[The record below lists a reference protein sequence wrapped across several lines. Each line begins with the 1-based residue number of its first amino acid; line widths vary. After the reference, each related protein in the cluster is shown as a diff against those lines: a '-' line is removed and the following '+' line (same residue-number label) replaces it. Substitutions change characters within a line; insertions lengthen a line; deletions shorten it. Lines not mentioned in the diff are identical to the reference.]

1 MTDRSDF
8 PTPADPEHALWNLIE
23 DLRFAMLT
31 TRDAEGRLRGRP
43 MTTQNPHPDEREPR
57 PRQLWFF
64 LSLSSEAA
72 EDVRRDAQVH
82 LAYASPDKD
91 RYVSV
96 TGSARFVDDGERKHA
111 LWSTATQAWFPNGP
125 DDPDVGLL
133 EVSIDGAEFWD
144 VRTSKVLQLVKMAKA
159 AMTGERPQDMGTHG
173 RIGLH

>member
-57 PRQLWFF
+57 PRRLWFF

-96 TGSARFVDDGERKHA
+96 TGSASSMTA
-111 LWSTATQAWFPNGP
+111 SASTPCGRPPLRPGSPT
-125 DDPDVGLL
+125 
-133 EVSIDGAEFWD
+133 
-144 VRTSKVLQLVKMAKA
+144 VRTTPMSACS
-159 AMTGERPQDMGTHG
+159 R
-173 RIGLH
+173 